1 MNSIKIYFI
10 YTVISALTS
19 LLCINPLFAE
29 EATFSIYSE
38 TQSTTLG
45 WNHINVIH
53 THGAY
58 ANFTYISQASE
69 GNQAVRTSAQ
79 YPWGERLEFTLSED
93 LNPISLLK
101 II

>member
-1 MNSIKIYFI
+1 MNSIKVYFI
-10 YTVISALTS
+10 YTVISVLTC
-19 LLCINPLFAE
+19 LICINPLAAE

-45 WNHINVIH
+45 WDHINVIH

-58 ANFTYISQASE
+58 ANLTYISQASE

-79 YPWGERLEFTLSED
+79 YPWGGRLEFTLSED
-93 LNPISLLK
+93 LTPISHLK
-101 II
+101 IM